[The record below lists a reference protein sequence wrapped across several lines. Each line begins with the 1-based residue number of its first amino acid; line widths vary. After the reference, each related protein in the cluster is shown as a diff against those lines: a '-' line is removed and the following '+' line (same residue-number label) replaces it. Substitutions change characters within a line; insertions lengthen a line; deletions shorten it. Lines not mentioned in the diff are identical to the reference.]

1 MKTNDESIK
10 HLKVDMGLASYPTE
24 QLIQELLYRFKG
36 ETESHIIG
44 TSLGNEKFLK
54 LIPSLEKHTTSTGF
68 AQYNFKFW
76 TTHNL

>member
-24 QLIQELLYRFKG
+24 QLIQEILYRFKG
-36 ETESHIIG
+36 ETESYIIS

-54 LIPSLEKHTTSTGF
+54 LIPSLERHGASTGL

-76 TTHNL
+76 TTNN